1 MTDKGSHNCANT
13 QIENLDG
20 EVWKDVVGYEGLYQ
34 VSNMGRVK
42 SVKRVVNSTNP
53 KQSWKTINERI
64 LKPSS
69 YGKPP
74 KCGGIRH
81 LDVVLYRKGKQ
92 KTEKVHRLVA
102 MAFIPNP
109 NNYPIINH
117 KDENPSNNCADN
129 LEWCTHQYNSNYG
142 TRKECW
148 LKSFP
153 TTPVLQYSIQG
164 RLIAQFKSVADAAA
178 SVNVSSSLIYKVC
191 SGNECHQVAGYV
203 WRFANP
209 KPQHIARI
217 EALRQYKLSTSVVQL
232 TIQGEIVAIHDSFS
246 KAAKSVGLKYS
257 TPIHNVVSGK
267 AKTSCGFKWMR
278 YSDYL
283 SQNDIER

>member
-92 KTEKVHRLVA
+92 KQKKSIALSLWHLSRIRIIIQSLTTKTRIRATTAQITWSGVHT
-102 MAFIPNP
+102 N
-109 NNYPIINH
+109 IIQIM
-117 KDENPSNNCADN
+117 EQ
-129 LEWCTHQYNSNYG
+129 E
-142 TRKECW
+142 
-148 LKSFP
+148 
-153 TTPVLQYSIQG
+153 
-164 RLIAQFKSVADAAA
+164 
-178 SVNVSSSLIYKVC
+178 
-191 SGNECHQVAGYV
+191 
-203 WRFANP
+203 
-209 KPQHIARI
+209 
-217 EALRQYKLSTSVVQL
+217 
-232 TIQGEIVAIHDSFS
+232 
-246 KAAKSVGLKYS
+246 KSVGLKVSPQRPYYN
-257 TPIHNVVSGK
+257 TPYKG
-267 AKTSCGFKWMR
+267 G
-278 YSDYL
+278 L
-283 SQNDIER
+283 SLNSNQLQMPQLL